1 MPAHEKLPLAYQL
14 HMRHPAGISP
24 GRSSRS
30 IATWPARVSH
40 PLSMPA
46 PPPFSRFRKPYAR
59 RRKNLQ
65 VPPPGH
71 IQWPGEGYEGRL
83 AAWGCLAALGL
94 LLARSAEAAQA
105 VRDGLAL
112 CAGSVIP
119 ALFPFLAV
127 SGLLTALDAGA
138 SPALGPLAR
147 LLGCSR
153 AGAQAFLLGL
163 TGSYPVG
170 ARTVA
175 QLYRRGGISPA
186 GGLPPAAVFQQLRPG
201 VYPGG
206 GRAGLLRQPRAGAA
220 VGSAYSG
227 GAGHSPGPAPA
238 GGGAAGTSRLCRPVP
253 PLVPALIAAVRDA
266 AGTMVYICGFVVFF
280 LVLLR
285 VMGRV
290 TGLSHPVLSGA
301 VELTQGIL
309 ALPLTRRGFVWAAGL
324 LGWGGLSVHGQSAAV
339 LSGTDLP
346 MGPYLAAKATHAAV
360 SVLLAWPVSM
370 CL

>member
-1 MPAHEKLPLAYQL
+1 MK
-14 HMRHPAGISP
+14 G
-24 GRSSRS
+24 
-30 IATWPARVSH
+30 
-40 PLSMPA
+40 
-46 PPPFSRFRKPYAR
+46 K
-59 RRKNLQ
+59 
-65 VPPPGH
+65 
-71 IQWPGEGYEGRL
+71 L
-83 AAWGCLAALGL
+83 AAWACLAALGL

-127 SGLLTALDAGA
+127 SGLLTALDAGE

-153 AGAQAFLLGL
+153 AGARAFLLGL

-175 QLYRRGGISPA
+175 QLYRRGGISRREAGRLLLFSNNCGPA
-186 GGLPPAAVFQQLRPG
+186 FILGVAGLGCFGSLRAGVLLWGVHILAALVIALALPRRAAELPERPG
-201 VYPGG
+201 SVP
-206 GRAGLLRQPRAGAA
+206 PR
-220 VGSAYSG
+220 
-227 GAGHSPGPAPA
+227 
-238 GGGAAGTSRLCRPVP
+238 P

-285 VMGRV
+285 VLGRV

-309 ALPLTRRGFVWAAGL
+309 ALPHTRRGFVWAAGL

-346 MGPYLAAKATHAAV
+346 MGPYLAAKAAV

>member
-1 MPAHEKLPLAYQL
+1 MKGKLA
-14 HMRHPAGISP
+14 
-24 GRSSRS
+24 
-30 IATWPARVSH
+30 V
-40 PLSMPA
+40 
-46 PPPFSRFRKPYAR
+46 
-59 RRKNLQ
+59 
-65 VPPPGH
+65 
-71 IQWPGEGYEGRL
+71 
-83 AAWGCLAALGL
+83 WGCLAALGL

-127 SGLLTALDAGA
+127 SGLLTALDAGE

-153 AGAQAFLLGL
+153 AGARAFLLGL

-175 QLYRRGGISPA
+175 QLYRRGGISRREAKRLLLFSNNCGPA
-186 GGLPPAAVFQQLRPG
+186 FILGVAGLGCFGSLRAGVLLWGVHILAALVIALAPPRRAAEPPERPG
-201 VYPGG
+201 
-206 GRAGLLRQPRAGAA
+206 
-220 VGSAYSG
+220 
-227 GAGHSPGPAPA
+227 
-238 GGGAAGTSRLCRPVP
+238 PVP
-253 PLVPALIAAVRDA
+253 PRPALVPALIAAVRDA

-285 VMGRV
+285 VLGRV

-309 ALPLTRRGFVWAAGL
+309 ALPHTRRGFVWAAGL

-346 MGPYLAAKATHAAV
+346 MGPYLAAKAAHAAV

>member
-1 MPAHEKLPLAYQL
+1 MK
-14 HMRHPAGISP
+14 G
-24 GRSSRS
+24 
-30 IATWPARVSH
+30 
-40 PLSMPA
+40 
-46 PPPFSRFRKPYAR
+46 K
-59 RRKNLQ
+59 
-65 VPPPGH
+65 
-71 IQWPGEGYEGRL
+71 L

-147 LLGCSR
+147 LLGCRR
-153 AGAQAFLLGL
+153 AGARAFLLGL

-175 QLYRRGGISPA
+175 QLYRRGGISRREAGRLLLFSNNCGPA
-186 GGLPPAAVFQQLRPG
+186 FILGVAGLGCFGSLRAGVLLWGVHILAALVIALALPRQAAEPSERPG
-201 VYPGG
+201 SV
-206 GRAGLLRQPRAGAA
+206 
-220 VGSAYSG
+220 
-227 GAGHSPGPAPA
+227 PA
-238 GGGAAGTSRLCRPVP
+238 RP

-309 ALPLTRRGFVWAAGL
+309 ALPHTRRGFVWAAGL

-346 MGPYLAAKATHAAV
+346 MGPYLAAKAAHAAV

>member
-1 MPAHEKLPLAYQL
+1 MK
-14 HMRHPAGISP
+14 
-24 GRSSRS
+24 
-30 IATWPARVSH
+30 
-40 PLSMPA
+40 
-46 PPPFSRFRKPYAR
+46 
-59 RRKNLQ
+59 
-65 VPPPGH
+65 
-71 IQWPGEGYEGRL
+71 GRL
-83 AAWGCLAALGL
+83 AVWGCLAALGL

-127 SGLLTALDAGA
+127 SGLLTALDAGE
-138 SPALGPLAR
+138 SPALEPLAR

-153 AGAQAFLLGL
+153 AGARAFLLGL

-175 QLYRRGGISPA
+175 QLYRRGGISRREAGRLLLFSNNCGPA
-186 GGLPPAAVFQQLRPG
+186 FILGVAGLGCFGSL
-201 VYPGG
+201 
-206 GRAGLLRQPRAGAA
+206 RAGVLLWGVHILAALVIALALPRQA
-220 VGSAYSG
+220 VEPSE
-227 GAGHSPGPAPA
+227 
-238 GGGAAGTSRLCRPVP
+238 RPVPVPPRP

-309 ALPLTRRGFVWAAGL
+309 ALPHTRRGFVWAAGL

-346 MGPYLAAKATHAAV
+346 MGPYLAAKAAHAAV

>member
-1 MPAHEKLPLAYQL
+1 MK
-14 HMRHPAGISP
+14 
-24 GRSSRS
+24 
-30 IATWPARVSH
+30 
-40 PLSMPA
+40 
-46 PPPFSRFRKPYAR
+46 
-59 RRKNLQ
+59 
-65 VPPPGH
+65 
-71 IQWPGEGYEGRL
+71 GRL

-153 AGAQAFLLGL
+153 AGARAFLLGL

-175 QLYRRGGISPA
+175 QLYRRGGISRRKACRLLLFSNNCGPA
-186 GGLPPAAVFQQLRPG
+186 FILGVAGLGCFGSLRAGVLLWGVHILAALVIALALPRRAAEPPERPG
-201 VYPGG
+201 SV
-206 GRAGLLRQPRAGAA
+206 
-220 VGSAYSG
+220 
-227 GAGHSPGPAPA
+227 PA
-238 GGGAAGTSRLCRPVP
+238 RP
-253 PLVPALIAAVRDA
+253 PLVPALIAAVRAA

-309 ALPLTRRGFVWAAGL
+309 ALPHTRRGFVWAAGL
-324 LGWGGLSVHGQSAAV
+324 LGWGGRGAHGPSAAV
-339 LSGTDLP
+339 RPATDLP
-346 MGPYLAAKATHAAV
+346 MGPYLAAKAAHAAV

>member
-1 MPAHEKLPLAYQL
+1 MK
-14 HMRHPAGISP
+14 G
-24 GRSSRS
+24 
-30 IATWPARVSH
+30 
-40 PLSMPA
+40 
-46 PPPFSRFRKPYAR
+46 K
-59 RRKNLQ
+59 
-65 VPPPGH
+65 
-71 IQWPGEGYEGRL
+71 L

-138 SPALGPLAR
+138 SPALAPLAR

-153 AGAQAFLLGL
+153 AGARAFLLGL

-175 QLYRRGGISPA
+175 QLYRRGGISRREACRLLLFSNNCGPA
-186 GGLPPAAVFQQLRPG
+186 FILGVAGLGCFGSLRAGVLLWGVHILAALVIALALPRQAAEPPERPG
-201 VYPGG
+201 SV
-206 GRAGLLRQPRAGAA
+206 
-220 VGSAYSG
+220 
-227 GAGHSPGPAPA
+227 PARPA
-238 GGGAAGTSRLCRPVP
+238 
-253 PLVPALIAAVRDA
+253 LVPALIAAVRDA

-290 TGLSHPVLSGA
+290 TGLSHPVLAGA

-309 ALPLTRRGFVWAAGL
+309 ALPHTRRGFVWAAGL

-346 MGPYLAAKATHAAV
+346 MGPYLAAKAAHAAV

>member
-1 MPAHEKLPLAYQL
+1 MK
-14 HMRHPAGISP
+14 
-24 GRSSRS
+24 
-30 IATWPARVSH
+30 
-40 PLSMPA
+40 
-46 PPPFSRFRKPYAR
+46 
-59 RRKNLQ
+59 
-65 VPPPGH
+65 
-71 IQWPGEGYEGRL
+71 GRL

-127 SGLLTALDAGA
+127 SGLLTALDTGA

-153 AGAQAFLLGL
+153 AGARAFLLGL

-175 QLYRRGGISPA
+175 QLYREKRISRREACRLLLFSNNCGPA
-186 GGLPPAAVFQQLRPG
+186 FILGVAGLGCFGSLRAGVLLWGVHILAALVIALALPRQAAEPSERPG
-201 VYPGG
+201 SV
-206 GRAGLLRQPRAGAA
+206 
-220 VGSAYSG
+220 
-227 GAGHSPGPAPA
+227 PA
-238 GGGAAGTSRLCRPVP
+238 RP

-285 VMGRV
+285 VLGRV
-290 TGLSHPVLSGA
+290 TGLNHPVLSGA

-309 ALPLTRRGFVWAAGL
+309 ALPHTRRGFVWAAGL

-346 MGPYLAAKATHAAV
+346 MGPYLAAKAAHAAV

>member
-1 MPAHEKLPLAYQL
+1 MK
-14 HMRHPAGISP
+14 
-24 GRSSRS
+24 
-30 IATWPARVSH
+30 
-40 PLSMPA
+40 
-46 PPPFSRFRKPYAR
+46 
-59 RRKNLQ
+59 
-65 VPPPGH
+65 
-71 IQWPGEGYEGRL
+71 GRL

-127 SGLLTALDAGA
+127 SGLLTALDAGT

-153 AGAQAFLLGL
+153 AGARAFLLGL

-175 QLYRRGGISPA
+175 QLYRRGGISRREACRLLLFSNNCGPA
-186 GGLPPAAVFQQLRPG
+186 FILGVAGLGCFGSLRAGVLLWGVHILAALVIALALPRRAAEPPERPG
-201 VYPGG
+201 SV
-206 GRAGLLRQPRAGAA
+206 
-220 VGSAYSG
+220 SAR
-227 GAGHSPGPAPA
+227 PA
-238 GGGAAGTSRLCRPVP
+238 
-253 PLVPALIAAVRDA
+253 LVPALIAAVRDA

-309 ALPLTRRGFVWAAGL
+309 ALPHTRRGFVWAAGL

-346 MGPYLAAKATHAAV
+346 MGPYLAAKAAHAAV

>member
-1 MPAHEKLPLAYQL
+1 MK
-14 HMRHPAGISP
+14 G
-24 GRSSRS
+24 
-30 IATWPARVSH
+30 
-40 PLSMPA
+40 
-46 PPPFSRFRKPYAR
+46 K
-59 RRKNLQ
+59 
-65 VPPPGH
+65 
-71 IQWPGEGYEGRL
+71 L

-153 AGAQAFLLGL
+153 AGARAFLLGL
-163 TGSYPVG
+163 VGSYPVG

-175 QLYRRGGISPA
+175 QLYRRGGISRREACRLLLFSNNCGPA
-186 GGLPPAAVFQQLRPG
+186 FILGVAGLGCFGSLRAGVLLWGVHILAALVIALALPRRAAEPPERPG
-201 VYPGG
+201 
-206 GRAGLLRQPRAGAA
+206 
-220 VGSAYSG
+220 S
-227 GAGHSPGPAPA
+227 
-238 GGGAAGTSRLCRPVP
+238 VP
-253 PLVPALIAAVRDA
+253 PRTALVPALIAAVRDA

-285 VMGRV
+285 VLGRV

-309 ALPLTRRGFVWAAGL
+309 ALPHTRRGFVWAAGL

-346 MGPYLAAKATHAAV
+346 MGPYLAAKAAHAAV
-360 SVLLAWPVSM
+360 SVLLAWPASM

>member
-1 MPAHEKLPLAYQL
+1 MKGKLA
-14 HMRHPAGISP
+14 
-24 GRSSRS
+24 
-30 IATWPARVSH
+30 V
-40 PLSMPA
+40 
-46 PPPFSRFRKPYAR
+46 
-59 RRKNLQ
+59 
-65 VPPPGH
+65 
-71 IQWPGEGYEGRL
+71 
-83 AAWGCLAALGL
+83 WGCLAALGL

-127 SGLLTALDAGA
+127 SGLLTALDAGE

-153 AGAQAFLLGL
+153 AGARAFLLGL

-175 QLYRRGGISPA
+175 QLYRRGGISRREAGRLLLFSNNCGPA
-186 GGLPPAAVFQQLRPG
+186 FILGVAGLGCFGSL
-201 VYPGG
+201 
-206 GRAGLLRQPRAGAA
+206 RAGVLLWGVHILAALVIALALPRQAA
-220 VGSAYSG
+220 EPSE
-227 GAGHSPGPAPA
+227 
-238 GGGAAGTSRLCRPVP
+238 RPVPVPPRP

-309 ALPLTRRGFVWAAGL
+309 ALPHTRRGFVWAAGL

-346 MGPYLAAKATHAAV
+346 MGPYLAAKAAHAAV

>member
-1 MPAHEKLPLAYQL
+1 MK
-14 HMRHPAGISP
+14 
-24 GRSSRS
+24 
-30 IATWPARVSH
+30 
-40 PLSMPA
+40 
-46 PPPFSRFRKPYAR
+46 
-59 RRKNLQ
+59 
-65 VPPPGH
+65 
-71 IQWPGEGYEGRL
+71 GRL
-83 AAWGCLAALGL
+83 AAWACLAALGL

-138 SPALGPLAR
+138 SPALGPRAR

-153 AGAQAFLLGL
+153 AGARAFLLGL

-175 QLYRRGGISPA
+175 QLYRRGGISRREACRLLLFSNNCGPA
-186 GGLPPAAVFQQLRPG
+186 FILGVAGLGCFGSLRAGVLLWGVHILAALVIALALPRRAAEPPERPG
-201 VYPGG
+201 SV
-206 GRAGLLRQPRAGAA
+206 
-220 VGSAYSG
+220 
-227 GAGHSPGPAPA
+227 PA
-238 GGGAAGTSRLCRPVP
+238 RP

-309 ALPLTRRGFVWAAGL
+309 ALPHTRRGFVWAAGL

-346 MGPYLAAKATHAAV
+346 MGPYLAAKAAHAAV

>member
-1 MPAHEKLPLAYQL
+1 MK
-14 HMRHPAGISP
+14 
-24 GRSSRS
+24 
-30 IATWPARVSH
+30 
-40 PLSMPA
+40 
-46 PPPFSRFRKPYAR
+46 
-59 RRKNLQ
+59 
-65 VPPPGH
+65 
-71 IQWPGEGYEGRL
+71 GRL

-153 AGAQAFLLGL
+153 AGARAFLLGL

-175 QLYRRGGISPA
+175 QLYRRGGISRREACRLLLFSNNCGPA
-186 GGLPPAAVFQQLRPG
+186 FILGVAGLGCFGSLRAGVLLWGVHILAALVIALALPRQAAEPSERPG
-201 VYPGG
+201 SV
-206 GRAGLLRQPRAGAA
+206 
-220 VGSAYSG
+220 
-227 GAGHSPGPAPA
+227 PA
-238 GGGAAGTSRLCRPVP
+238 RP

-280 LVLLR
+280 LVLTRLLTAL
-285 VMGRV
+285 
-290 TGLSHPVLSGA
+290 TGLEHPLPLGLLELTGGILRLSGA
-301 VELTQGIL
+301 RGDFVL
-309 ALPLTRRGFVWAAGL
+309 AAAL
-324 LGWGGLSVHGQSAAV
+324 MGWGGVCVHCQTAAV
-339 LSGTDLP
+339 LEGSGLH
-346 MGPYLAAKATHAAV
+346 MRGYLSAKAAQAVLSAA
-360 SVLLAWPVSM
+360 LAVPISRWVR
-370 CL
+370 

>member
-1 MPAHEKLPLAYQL
+1 MK
-14 HMRHPAGISP
+14 G
-24 GRSSRS
+24 
-30 IATWPARVSH
+30 
-40 PLSMPA
+40 
-46 PPPFSRFRKPYAR
+46 K
-59 RRKNLQ
+59 
-65 VPPPGH
+65 
-71 IQWPGEGYEGRL
+71 L

-105 VRDGLAL
+105 VREGLAL

-153 AGAQAFLLGL
+153 AGARAFLLGL

-175 QLYRRGGISPA
+175 QLYRRGGISRREACRLLLFSNNCGPA
-186 GGLPPAAVFQQLRPG
+186 FILGVAGLGCFGSLRAGVLLWGVHILAALVIALALPRRAAEPPERPG
-201 VYPGG
+201 PV
-206 GRAGLLRQPRAGAA
+206 
-220 VGSAYSG
+220 
-227 GAGHSPGPAPA
+227 PA
-238 GGGAAGTSRLCRPVP
+238 RP

-309 ALPLTRRGFVWAAGL
+309 ALPHTRRGFVWAAGL

-346 MGPYLAAKATHAAV
+346 MGPYLAAKAAHAAV

>member
-1 MPAHEKLPLAYQL
+1 MK
-14 HMRHPAGISP
+14 G
-24 GRSSRS
+24 
-30 IATWPARVSH
+30 
-40 PLSMPA
+40 
-46 PPPFSRFRKPYAR
+46 K
-59 RRKNLQ
+59 
-65 VPPPGH
+65 
-71 IQWPGEGYEGRL
+71 L
-83 AAWGCLAALGL
+83 AAWACLAALGL

-127 SGLLTALDAGA
+127 SGLLTALDAGE

-153 AGAQAFLLGL
+153 AGARAFLLGL

-175 QLYRRGGISPA
+175 QLYRRGGISRREAGRLLLFSNNCGPA
-186 GGLPPAAVFQQLRPG
+186 FILGVAGLGCFGSLRAGVLLWGVHILAALVIALALPRRAAELPERPG
-201 VYPGG
+201 SVP
-206 GRAGLLRQPRAGAA
+206 PR
-220 VGSAYSG
+220 
-227 GAGHSPGPAPA
+227 
-238 GGGAAGTSRLCRPVP
+238 P

-285 VMGRV
+285 VLGRV

-309 ALPLTRRGFVWAAGL
+309 ALPHTRRGFVWAAGL

-346 MGPYLAAKATHAAV
+346 MGPYLAAKAAHAAV

>member
-1 MPAHEKLPLAYQL
+1 MK
-14 HMRHPAGISP
+14 
-24 GRSSRS
+24 
-30 IATWPARVSH
+30 
-40 PLSMPA
+40 
-46 PPPFSRFRKPYAR
+46 
-59 RRKNLQ
+59 
-65 VPPPGH
+65 
-71 IQWPGEGYEGRL
+71 GRL

-138 SPALGPLAR
+138 SPALGSLAR

-153 AGAQAFLLGL
+153 AGARAFLLGL

-175 QLYRRGGISPA
+175 QLYRRGGISRREACRLLLFSNNCGPA
-186 GGLPPAAVFQQLRPG
+186 FILGVAGLGCFGSLRAGVLLWGVHILAALVIALALPRQAAEPSERPG
-201 VYPGG
+201 SV
-206 GRAGLLRQPRAGAA
+206 
-220 VGSAYSG
+220 
-227 GAGHSPGPAPA
+227 PA
-238 GGGAAGTSRLCRPVP
+238 RP

-309 ALPLTRRGFVWAAGL
+309 ALPHTRRGFVWAAGL

-346 MGPYLAAKATHAAV
+346 MGPYLAAKAAHAAV

>member
-1 MPAHEKLPLAYQL
+1 MK
-14 HMRHPAGISP
+14 
-24 GRSSRS
+24 
-30 IATWPARVSH
+30 
-40 PLSMPA
+40 
-46 PPPFSRFRKPYAR
+46 
-59 RRKNLQ
+59 
-65 VPPPGH
+65 
-71 IQWPGEGYEGRL
+71 GRL

-127 SGLLTALDAGA
+127 SGLLTALDAGT

-153 AGAQAFLLGL
+153 AGARAFLLGL

-175 QLYRRGGISPA
+175 QLYRRGGISRREACRLLLFSNNCGPA
-186 GGLPPAAVFQQLRPG
+186 FILGVAGLGCFGSLRAGVLLWGVHILAALVIALALPRQAAEPSERPG
-201 VYPGG
+201 SV
-206 GRAGLLRQPRAGAA
+206 
-220 VGSAYSG
+220 
-227 GAGHSPGPAPA
+227 PA
-238 GGGAAGTSRLCRPVP
+238 RP

-290 TGLSHPVLSGA
+290 TGLSHPVLSEA

-309 ALPLTRRGFVWAAGL
+309 ALPHTRRGFVWAAGL

-346 MGPYLAAKATHAAV
+346 MGPYLAAKAAHAAV

>member
-1 MPAHEKLPLAYQL
+1 MK
-14 HMRHPAGISP
+14 
-24 GRSSRS
+24 
-30 IATWPARVSH
+30 
-40 PLSMPA
+40 
-46 PPPFSRFRKPYAR
+46 
-59 RRKNLQ
+59 
-65 VPPPGH
+65 
-71 IQWPGEGYEGRL
+71 GRL

-138 SPALGPLAR
+138 SSALGPLAR

-153 AGAQAFLLGL
+153 AGARAFLLGL

-175 QLYRRGGISPA
+175 QLYRRGGISRREACRLLLFSNNCGPA
-186 GGLPPAAVFQQLRPG
+186 FILGVAGLGCFGSLRAGVLLWGVHILAALVIALALPRRAAEPPERPG
-201 VYPGG
+201 SVPARPGS
-206 GRAGLLRQPRAGAA
+206 
-220 VGSAYSG
+220 V
-227 GAGHSPGPAPA
+227 PARPA
-238 GGGAAGTSRLCRPVP
+238 
-253 PLVPALIAAVRDA
+253 LVPALIAAVRDA

-309 ALPLTRRGFVWAAGL
+309 ALPHTRRGFVWAAGL

-346 MGPYLAAKATHAAV
+346 MGPYLAAKAAHAAV

>member
-1 MPAHEKLPLAYQL
+1 MK
-14 HMRHPAGISP
+14 G
-24 GRSSRS
+24 
-30 IATWPARVSH
+30 
-40 PLSMPA
+40 
-46 PPPFSRFRKPYAR
+46 K
-59 RRKNLQ
+59 
-65 VPPPGH
+65 
-71 IQWPGEGYEGRL
+71 L

-127 SGLLTALDAGA
+127 SGLLTALDAGE

-153 AGAQAFLLGL
+153 AGARAFLLGL
-163 TGSYPVG
+163 VGSYPVG

-175 QLYRRGGISPA
+175 QLYLRGGISRREACRLLLFSNNCGPA
-186 GGLPPAAVFQQLRPG
+186 FILGVAGLGCFGSLRAGVLLWGVHILAALVIALALPRRAAEPPERPG
-201 VYPGG
+201 
-206 GRAGLLRQPRAGAA
+206 
-220 VGSAYSG
+220 S
-227 GAGHSPGPAPA
+227 
-238 GGGAAGTSRLCRPVP
+238 VP
-253 PLVPALIAAVRDA
+253 PRPALVPALIAAVRDA

-309 ALPLTRRGFVWAAGL
+309 ALPHTRRGFVWAAGL

-346 MGPYLAAKATHAAV
+346 MGPYLAAKAAHAAV

>member
-1 MPAHEKLPLAYQL
+1 MK
-14 HMRHPAGISP
+14 
-24 GRSSRS
+24 
-30 IATWPARVSH
+30 
-40 PLSMPA
+40 
-46 PPPFSRFRKPYAR
+46 
-59 RRKNLQ
+59 
-65 VPPPGH
+65 
-71 IQWPGEGYEGRL
+71 GRL
-83 AAWGCLAALGL
+83 AAWACLAALGL

-138 SPALGPLAR
+138 SPALGSLAR

-153 AGAQAFLLGL
+153 AGARAFLLGL

-175 QLYRRGGISPA
+175 QLYRRGGISRREACRLLLFSNNCGPA
-186 GGLPPAAVFQQLRPG
+186 FILGVAGLGCFGSLRAGVLLWGVHILAALVIALALPRQAAEPSERPG
-201 VYPGG
+201 SV
-206 GRAGLLRQPRAGAA
+206 
-220 VGSAYSG
+220 
-227 GAGHSPGPAPA
+227 PA
-238 GGGAAGTSRLCRPVP
+238 RP

-309 ALPLTRRGFVWAAGL
+309 ALPHTRRGFVWAAGL

-346 MGPYLAAKATHAAV
+346 MGPYLAAKAAHAAV

>member
-1 MPAHEKLPLAYQL
+1 MK
-14 HMRHPAGISP
+14 
-24 GRSSRS
+24 
-30 IATWPARVSH
+30 
-40 PLSMPA
+40 
-46 PPPFSRFRKPYAR
+46 
-59 RRKNLQ
+59 
-65 VPPPGH
+65 
-71 IQWPGEGYEGRL
+71 GRL

-153 AGAQAFLLGL
+153 AGARAFLLGL

-175 QLYRRGGISPA
+175 QLYRRGGISRREACRLLLFSNNCGPA
-186 GGLPPAAVFQQLRPG
+186 FILGVAGLGCFGSLRAGVLLWGVHILAALVIALALPRQAAEPSERPG
-201 VYPGG
+201 SV
-206 GRAGLLRQPRAGAA
+206 
-220 VGSAYSG
+220 
-227 GAGHSPGPAPA
+227 PA
-238 GGGAAGTSRLCRPVP
+238 RP

-266 AGTMVYICGFVVFF
+266 AGTMVYICGFVAFV

-309 ALPLTRRGFVWAAGL
+309 ALPHTRRGFVWAAGL

-346 MGPYLAAKATHAAV
+346 MGPYLAAKAAHAAV

>member
-1 MPAHEKLPLAYQL
+1 MK
-14 HMRHPAGISP
+14 
-24 GRSSRS
+24 
-30 IATWPARVSH
+30 
-40 PLSMPA
+40 
-46 PPPFSRFRKPYAR
+46 
-59 RRKNLQ
+59 
-65 VPPPGH
+65 
-71 IQWPGEGYEGRL
+71 GRL

-127 SGLLTALDAGA
+127 SGLLTALDAGT

-147 LLGCSR
+147 LRGCSR
-153 AGAQAFLLGL
+153 AGARAFLLGL

-175 QLYRRGGISPA
+175 QLYRRGGISRREACRLLLFSNNCGPA
-186 GGLPPAAVFQQLRPG
+186 FILGVAGLGCFGSLRAGVLLWGVHILAALVIALALPRQAAEPSERPG
-201 VYPGG
+201 SV
-206 GRAGLLRQPRAGAA
+206 
-220 VGSAYSG
+220 
-227 GAGHSPGPAPA
+227 PA
-238 GGGAAGTSRLCRPVP
+238 RP

-309 ALPLTRRGFVWAAGL
+309 ALPHTRRGFVWAAGL

-346 MGPYLAAKATHAAV
+346 MGPYLAAKAAHAAV

>member
-1 MPAHEKLPLAYQL
+1 MK
-14 HMRHPAGISP
+14 G
-24 GRSSRS
+24 
-30 IATWPARVSH
+30 
-40 PLSMPA
+40 
-46 PPPFSRFRKPYAR
+46 K
-59 RRKNLQ
+59 
-65 VPPPGH
+65 
-71 IQWPGEGYEGRL
+71 L

-147 LLGCSR
+147 LLGCSQ
-153 AGAQAFLLGL
+153 AGARVFLLGL

-175 QLYRRGGISPA
+175 QLYRRGGISRREAGRLLLFSNNCGPA
-186 GGLPPAAVFQQLRPG
+186 FILGVAGLGCFGSLRAGVLLWGVHILAALVIALALPRRAAEPPERPG
-201 VYPGG
+201 SVP
-206 GRAGLLRQPRAGAA
+206 PR
-220 VGSAYSG
+220 
-227 GAGHSPGPAPA
+227 
-238 GGGAAGTSRLCRPVP
+238 P

-285 VMGRV
+285 VLGRV

-301 VELTQGIL
+301 VELTQGVL
-309 ALPLTRRGFVWAAGL
+309 ALPHTRRGFVWAAGL

-346 MGPYLAAKATHAAV
+346 MGPYLAAKAAHAAV